1 LARSCVSPVSTLL
14 NGLSEVV
21 PNFGEPSWRSF
32 WDPPG
37 PLLVA
42 LECHETQ
49 VKCLIHSINS
59 SLTILR
65 NATELLRVS
74 PSSDEASSIL
84 ENQAE
89 EVIHK
94 VRQLEETLFEPPQ
107 WNGPE
112 PHESPSH
119 VSVMWVPEKPPHKGI
134 EKILLDTISPRASI
148 FTAHSVSDAMEMI
161 RFGEFHMMVTGYRL
175 GEMTGGELLRS
186 FKELGIWLPAVM
198 ATRTGDETLAARC
211 MKEGFLGY
219 FSARM
224 LRDPEQVRAILRDTL
239 AEAVR
244 LRRWVSSI
252 KRVGR
257 LAMTDALTSVHNR
270 YFIEQ
275 LLQMEMGRSKRYGQ
289 PFCVALLDLDGF
301 KEVND
306 TLGHAAG
313 DEVLRKVAG
322 VLKKTARS
330 TDHIGRFG
338 GDEFLLIL
346 PQADGESGLRVCERI
361 LEAMRREFRGSGNG
375 IPRIGLS
382 VGLTHWS
389 SEKALSVDGIMELT
403 DKALYRAKE
412 KGGDR
417 IWMETP
423 P

>member
-1 LARSCVSPVSTLL
+1 M
-14 NGLSEVV
+14 
-21 PNFGEPSWRSF
+21 
-32 WDPPG
+32 
-37 PLLVA
+37 A

-49 VKCLIHSINS
+49 VKSLIHSLNS

-65 NATELLRVS
+65 NATEVLRVS
-74 PSSDEASSIL
+74 PSPDEAFSIL
-84 ENQAE
+84 ENQAG
-89 EVIHK
+89 EVIQI
-94 VRQLEETLFEPPQ
+94 VRHLEETLFEPPQ

-112 PHESPSH
+112 PEEGFSH

-134 EKILLDTISPRASI
+134 EKIFFDTISPKASI
-148 FTAHSVSDAMEMI
+148 FTARSVSEAMEMI
-161 RFGEFHMMVTGYRL
+161 RSGEFHMVVTGYRL
-175 GEMTGGELLRS
+175 GEMTGGELLKA

-224 LRDPEQVRAILRDTL
+224 LRDPDQVRAILMDTL
-239 AEAVR
+239 VEAVR
-244 LRRWVSSI
+244 LRRWASSI

-257 LAMTDALTSVHNR
+257 LAMTDALTSLYNR
-270 YFIEQ
+270 YFIER
-275 LLQMEMGRSKRYGQ
+275 LLQMEIGRSKRYGQ

-306 TLGHAAG
+306 SLGHAAG
-313 DEVLRKVAG
+313 DEVLRKVAE

-346 PQADGESGLRVCERI
+346 PQADGKSGLGVCERI
-361 LEAMRREFRGSGNG
+361 LEASRREFRGFGSGT
-375 IPRIGLS
+375 PRIGLS

-389 SEKALSVDGIMELT
+389 SEKAPSLDAVIELT

-412 KGGDR
+412 KGGNT
-417 IWMETP
+417 IWTETVP
-423 P
+423 

>member
-1 LARSCVSPVSTLL
+1 VSPASTLFD
-14 NGLSEVV
+14 GLSEVV
-21 PNFGEPSWRSF
+21 PDFGESSWMSL

-49 VKCLIHSINS
+49 VRCLIHSINS

-65 NATELLRVS
+65 NATEVLKISL
-74 PSSDEASSIL
+74 SSDEAFSIL
-84 ENQAE
+84 ENHAK
-89 EVIHK
+89 EVIQK
-94 VRQLEETLFEPPQ
+94 VRQLEEILFEPPQ

-112 PHESPSH
+112 LDGSLSH
-119 VSVMWVPEKPPHKGI
+119 VSVIWVPEKPPHKGI
-134 EKILLDTISPRASI
+134 EKIFFDTISPKASI

-175 GEMTGGELLRS
+175 GEITGGELLKA
-186 FKELGIWLPAVM
+186 FKRLGIWLPAVM

-224 LRDPEQVRAILRDTL
+224 LRDPEQVRAILLDTL

-244 LRRWVSSI
+244 LRRWLLSI

-275 LLQMEMGRSKRYGQ
+275 LLQMEIGRSKRYGQ
-289 PFCVALLDLDGF
+289 PFCVALVDLDGF

-306 TLGHAAG
+306 SLGHAAG
-313 DEVLRKVAG
+313 DEVLRKVAE

-346 PQADGESGLRVCERI
+346 PQADGKSGLKVCERI
-361 LEAMRREFRGSGNG
+361 LEAVRRELRGSENG
-375 IPRIGLS
+375 TPRIGLS

-389 SEKALSVDGIMELT
+389 PEKVLSVDAVMELT

-417 IWMETP
+417 IWTETTP
-423 P
+423 